1 MIITKSL
8 LEVIKMDKYDIII
21 IGAGPGG
28 LTAAI
33 YAGRQGTKN
42 LMIDRDLA
50 GGIGRE
56 VPEMENY
63 PGFDSISGLELI
75 EKMKEQAIKNTEL
88 HEMEEVEKIIQNDG
102 EYRFTVKTSKGEYQS
117 KTVILA
123 TGSSHRH
130 LDAKGEE
137 EFKGKGVSYCATC
150 DGFFFAGRDIIM
162 VGGGNSALQEALYL
176 KNLGANVTLI
186 HRRDE
191 FRAQKHL
198 QNMIKEAGIKTI
210 LNATVEEI
218 KGEMLVESVILKDT
232 KTGELTEYPTN
243 GVFISVGYIPHT
255 ELAAQLGVDLD
266 ESGHIITDKEQKTN
280 VDYVYAIGD
289 VCVGLKQWVVAC
301 GEGAVAATSAFHDLK
316 ENNQ

>member
-1 MIITKSL
+1 
-8 LEVIKMDKYDIII
+8 MDKYDIII

-28 LTAAI
+28 LTAGI

-42 LMIDRDLA
+42 LIIDRDLA
-50 GGIGRE
+50 GGLGRE

-63 PGFDSISGLELI
+63 PGFDNISGLELI
-75 EKMKEQAIKNTEL
+75 EKMKAQATKNTEL
-88 HEMEEVEKIIQNDG
+88 HEMEEVLEITQSDD
-102 EYRFTVKTSKGEYQS
+102 EYRFTVKTNKGEYLS
-117 KTVILA
+117 KTIILA

-130 LDAKGEE
+130 LEAKGEE
-137 EFKGKGVSYCATC
+137 EYKGKGVSYCATC

-176 KNLGANVTLI
+176 KNLGANVTVV

-198 QNMIKEAGIKTI
+198 QNLIKEKEIPTI
-210 LNATVEEI
+210 MNATVEEI
-218 KGEMLVESVILKDT
+218 KGDMLVESVTLKDT
-232 KTGELTEYPTN
+232 QTGELKDIETN
-243 GVFISVGYIPHT
+243 GVFISVGYLPHT
-255 ELAAQLGVDLD
+255 ELAKQLGVELD
-266 ESGHIITDKEQKTN
+266 ESGHIIIDKDQKTN

-301 GEGAVAATSAFHDLK
+301 GEGAVAATSAYNDL
-316 ENNQ
+316 N

>member
-1 MIITKSL
+1 MN
-8 LEVIKMDKYDIII
+8 EYDIII

-28 LTAAI
+28 LTAGI
-33 YAGRQGTKN
+33 YAGRQGTRN
-42 LMIDRDLA
+42 LIIDRDLA
-50 GGIGRE
+50 GGLGRE

-63 PGFDSISGLELI
+63 PGFDNISGLELI
-75 EKMKEQAIKNTEL
+75 EKMKAQATRNCDL
-88 HEMEEVEKIIQNDG
+88 REMEEVTEIIKTDE
-102 EYRFTVKTSKGEYQS
+102 EYRFTVKTTKDTYRS
-117 KTVILA
+117 KTIILA
-123 TGSSHRH
+123 TGSSHRR
-130 LDAKGEE
+130 LEAKGEE

-176 KNLGANVTLI
+176 KNLGANVTVV

-198 QNMIKEAGIKTI
+198 QNQIKEAEIPTI

-232 KTGELTEYPTN
+232 KTGELTELPTN
-243 GVFISVGYIPHT
+243 GVFVSVGYIPHT
-255 ELAAQLGVDLD
+255 EIAKQLDIDLD
-266 ESGHIITDKEQKTN
+266 ESGHIIIDKKQKTN

-301 GEGAVAATSAFHDLK
+301 GEGAVAATSAFEDLK
-316 ENNQ
+316 S

>member
-1 MIITKSL
+1 M
-8 LEVIKMDKYDIII
+8 EKYDIII

-28 LTAAI
+28 LTAGI

-63 PGFDSISGLELI
+63 PGFDNISGLELI
-75 EKMKEQAIKNTEL
+75 EKMKSQAIKNTEL
-88 HEMEEVEKIIQNDG
+88 HENENVSEIIKNEG
-102 EYRFTVKTSKGEYQS
+102 EYRFTVKTDKDEYQT
-117 KTVILA
+117 KTIVLA
-123 TGSSHRH
+123 TGSSHRQ
-130 LDAKGEE
+130 LNAKGEE

-150 DGFFFAGRDIIM
+150 DGFFFKGRDIVM

-176 KNLGANVTLI
+176 NNLGANVTLI

-198 QNMIKEAGIKTI
+198 QNMIKEKNINTI

-218 KGEMLVESVILKDT
+218 KGDMLVESVILKDT
-232 KTGELTEYPTN
+232 QTGELSELPIN
-243 GVFISVGYIPHT
+243 GVFISVGYIPHN
-255 ELAAQLGVDLD
+255 ELAKQLNVNLD
-266 ESGHIITDKEQKTN
+266 ESGHIIVDKQQKTN

-289 VCVGLKQWVVAC
+289 VCAGLKQWVVAC
-301 GEGAVAATSAFHDLK
+301 GEGAVAASSAYEDIK
-316 ENNQ
+316 

>member
-1 MIITKSL
+1 M
-8 LEVIKMDKYDIII
+8 EKYDIII

-28 LTAAI
+28 LTAGI
-33 YAGRQGTKN
+33 YAGRQGTRN
-42 LMIDRDLA
+42 LIIDRDLA

-75 EKMKEQAIKNTEL
+75 EKMKAQATKNTEL
-88 HEMEEVEKIIQNDG
+88 HEMEEVVEITKSDE
-102 EYRFTVKTSKGEYQS
+102 EYRFTVKTTKDEYQT

-130 LDAKGEE
+130 LDAKGED
-137 EFKGKGVSYCATC
+137 EFLGKGVSYCATC
-150 DGFFFAGRDIIM
+150 DGFFFQGRDIIM

-176 KNLGANVTLI
+176 NNLGANITLI

-198 QNMIKEAGIKTI
+198 QDQIKEAGINTI
-210 LNATVEEI
+210 MNATVEEI
-218 KGEMLVESVILKDT
+218 KGEMLVESVTLKDT
-232 KTGELTEYPTN
+232 VTGELSELPVN
-243 GVFISVGYIPHT
+243 GVFISVGYVPHT
-255 ELAAQLGVDLD
+255 ELAQQLGVELD
-266 ESGHIITDKEQKTN
+266 ESGHIIIDNDQKTN

-289 VCVGLKQWVVAC
+289 VCIGLKQWIVAC
-301 GEGAVAATSAFHDLK
+301 GEGAVAATSAFHDI
-316 ENNQ
+316 Q

>member
-1 MIITKSL
+1 MEKF
-8 LEVIKMDKYDIII
+8 DIII

-28 LTAAI
+28 LTAGI

-42 LMIDRDLA
+42 LIIDKNLA
-50 GGIGRE
+50 GGLGRE

-63 PGFDSISGLELI
+63 PGFDNISGLELI
-75 EKMKEQAIKNTEL
+75 EKMKAQSVKNCQL
-88 HEMEEVEKIIQNDG
+88 NEMEEVQEIIKTDN
-102 EYRFTVKTSKGEYQS
+102 EYRFTVKTNKDSYQS
-117 KTVILA
+117 KTIILA

-130 LDAKGEE
+130 LNTIGEE

-176 KNLGANVTLI
+176 KNLGANVTI
-186 HRRDE
+186 VHRRDE

-198 QNMIKEAGIKTI
+198 QNLIREAGINVI

-232 KTGELTEYPTN
+232 VTNELSEHPTN
-243 GVFISVGYIPHT
+243 GVFISVGYVPHT
-255 ELAAQLGVDLD
+255 ELAKQLGVSLD
-266 ESGHIITDKEQKTN
+266 ETGHILTDKNQKTN

-301 GEGAVAATSAFHDLK
+301 GEGAVAATSAFQDI
-316 ENNQ
+316 Q

>member
-1 MIITKSL
+1 M
-8 LEVIKMDKYDIII
+8 EQYDIII

-28 LTAAI
+28 LTAGI

-42 LMIDRDLA
+42 LIIDRDLA

-63 PGFDSISGLELI
+63 PGFDNISGLELI
-75 EKMKEQAIKNTEL
+75 EKMKAQAIKNTEL
-88 HEMEEVEKIIQNDG
+88 HEMEEVTEIIKNDT
-102 EYRFTVKTSKGEYQS
+102 EYRFTVRTTKDTYQS
-117 KTVILA
+117 KTIILA

-130 LDAKGEE
+130 LEAKGED

-176 KNLGANVTLI
+176 KNLGANVTVV

-198 QNMIKEAGIKTI
+198 QNQIKEKEIPTI

-218 KGEMLVESVILKDT
+218 KGDMLVESVVLKNT
-232 KTGELTEYPTN
+232 KTGELTEIPTN

-255 ELAAQLGVDLD
+255 ELAQQLGVELD
-266 ESGHIITDKEQKTN
+266 ESGHIIIDKEQKTN
-280 VDYVYAIGD
+280 VSYVYAIGD
-289 VCVGLKQWVVAC
+289 VCIGLKQWVVAC
-301 GEGAVAATSAFHDLK
+301 GEGAVAATSAFEDIQ
-316 ENNQ
+316 N

>member
-1 MIITKSL
+1 MEKF
-8 LEVIKMDKYDIII
+8 DIII

-28 LTAAI
+28 LTAGI

-42 LMIDRDLA
+42 LIIDKDLA
-50 GGIGRE
+50 GGLGRE

-63 PGFDSISGLELI
+63 PGFETISGLELI
-75 EKMKEQAIKNTEL
+75 EKMKTQAIKNCQL
-88 HEMEEVEKIIQNDG
+88 NEMEEVQEILKTDD
-102 EYRFTVKTSKGEYQS
+102 EYRFTVKTNKDIYQS
-117 KTVILA
+117 KSIILA

-130 LDAKGEE
+130 LNAKGEE

-176 KNLGANVTLI
+176 KNLGANVSI
-186 HRRDE
+186 VHRRDE

-198 QNMIKEAGIKTI
+198 QNLIKEAEINTI

-232 KTGELTEYPTN
+232 VTNELNEIQTN

-255 ELAAQLGVDLD
+255 ELAEQLGIKLD
-266 ESGHIITDKEQKTN
+266 ETGHIITDKNQKTN
-280 VDYVYAIGD
+280 LDHVYAIGD

-301 GEGAVAATSAFHDLK
+301 GEGAIAATSAFQNL
-316 ENNQ
+316 Q

>member
-1 MIITKSL
+1 MLYNI
-8 LEVIKMDKYDIII
+8 EVRKMEKYDIII
-21 IGAGPGG
+21 VGAGPGG
-28 LTAAI
+28 LTAGI

-42 LMIDRDLA
+42 LIIDRDLA
-50 GGIGRE
+50 GGLGRE

-63 PGFDSISGLELI
+63 PGFDNISGLELI
-75 EKMKEQAIKNTEL
+75 EKMKAQATKNCEL
-88 HEMEEVEKIIQNDG
+88 HEMEEVTEIVKNDD
-102 EYRFTVKTSKGEYQS
+102 EYRFTVKTNKDEYQS
-117 KTVILA
+117 KTIILA

-130 LDAKGEE
+130 LEAQGEE

-150 DGFFFAGRDIIM
+150 DGFFFQGRDIIM

-176 KNLGANVTLI
+176 NNLGANVTLV

-191 FRAQKHL
+191 FRAQKEL
-198 QNMIKEAGIKTI
+198 QNQIKEAGINTI

-232 KTGELTEYPTN
+232 QTGELTEHPIN

-255 ELAAQLGVDLD
+255 ELAEQLGVSLD
-266 ESGHIITDKEQKTN
+266 ESGHIIIDKDQKTN
-280 VDYVYAIGD
+280 IDYVYAIGD

-301 GEGAVAATSAFHDLK
+301 GEGAVAATSAYHDLS
-316 ENNQ
+316 

>member
-88 HEMEEVEKIIQNDG
+88 HEMEEVEEIIQNDG
-102 EYRFTVKTSKGEYQS
+102 EYRFTVKTSKGEYIYE
-117 KTVILA
+117 KIHYLCFT
-123 TGSSHRH
+123 R
-130 LDAKGEE
+130 
-137 EFKGKGVSYCATC
+137 
-150 DGFFFAGRDIIM
+150 FFGCCSWCFDCCY
-162 VGGGNSALQEALYL
+162 SL
-176 KNLGANVTLI
+176 
-186 HRRDE
+186 
-191 FRAQKHL
+191 
-198 QNMIKEAGIKTI
+198 
-210 LNATVEEI
+210 
-218 KGEMLVESVILKDT
+218 S
-232 KTGELTEYPTN
+232 
-243 GVFISVGYIPHT
+243 
-255 ELAAQLGVDLD
+255 
-266 ESGHIITDKEQKTN
+266 
-280 VDYVYAIGD
+280 
-289 VCVGLKQWVVAC
+289 
-301 GEGAVAATSAFHDLK
+301 
-316 ENNQ
+316 

>member
-1 MIITKSL
+1 M
-8 LEVIKMDKYDIII
+8 EQYDIII

-28 LTAAI
+28 LTAGI

-42 LMIDRDLA
+42 LILDRDLA

-63 PGFDSISGLELI
+63 PGFDNISGLELI
-75 EKMKEQAIKNTEL
+75 EKMKAQATKNSEL
-88 HEMEEVEKIIQNDG
+88 HEMEEVTEITETDG
-102 EYRFTVKTSKGEYQS
+102 EYRFSVKTSKDTYQS
-117 KTVILA
+117 KAIILA

-130 LDAKGEE
+130 LDVKGED
-137 EFKGKGVSYCATC
+137 EFRGKGVSYCATC
-150 DGFFFAGRDIIM
+150 DGFFFAGRDIVM

-176 KNLGANVTLI
+176 KNLGANVTII

-198 QNMIKEAGIKTI
+198 QNQIKEKEIPTI

-218 KGEMLVESVILKDT
+218 KGDMLVESVILKDT
-232 KTGELTEYPTN
+232 KTGELSEHPTN
-243 GVFISVGYIPHT
+243 GIFISVGYIPHT
-255 ELAAQLGVDLD
+255 ELAQQLRVELD
-266 ESGHIITDKEQKTN
+266 ESGHIVIDKEQKTN

-301 GEGAVAATSAFHDLK
+301 GEGAVAATSAFEDIQ
-316 ENNQ
+316 NQ

>member
-1 MIITKSL
+1 MN
-8 LEVIKMDKYDIII
+8 EYDIII

-28 LTAAI
+28 LTAGI
-33 YAGRQGTKN
+33 YAGRQGTRN
-42 LMIDRDLA
+42 LIIDRDLA
-50 GGIGRE
+50 GGLGRE

-63 PGFDSISGLELI
+63 PGFDNISGLELI
-75 EKMKEQAIKNTEL
+75 EKMKAQATRNCDL
-88 HEMEEVEKIIQNDG
+88 REMEEVTEITKTDD
-102 EYRFTVKTSKGEYQS
+102 EYRFTVKTTKDTYRS
-117 KTVILA
+117 KTIILA
-123 TGSSHRH
+123 TGSSHRR
-130 LDAKGEE
+130 LEAKGED

-176 KNLGANVTLI
+176 KNLGANVTVV

-198 QNMIKEAGIKTI
+198 QNQIKEAEIPTI

-232 KTGELTEYPTN
+232 QTGELTELPTN
-243 GVFISVGYIPHT
+243 GVFVSVGYIPHT
-255 ELAAQLGVDLD
+255 ELAKQLDIDLD
-266 ESGHIITDKEQKTN
+266 ESGHIIIDKKQKTN

-301 GEGAVAATSAFHDLK
+301 GEGAVAATSAFEDLK
-316 ENNQ
+316 S

>member
-1 MIITKSL
+1 M
-8 LEVIKMDKYDIII
+8 EEYDIII

-28 LTAAI
+28 LTAGI

-42 LMIDRDLA
+42 LIIDRDLA

-63 PGFDSISGLELI
+63 PGFDNISGLELI
-75 EKMKEQAIKNTEL
+75 EKMKAQAIKNCDL
-88 HEMEEVEKIIQNDG
+88 HEMEEVTEIIQNDD
-102 EYRFTVKTSKGEYQS
+102 EYRFTVKTSKDEY
-117 KTVILA
+117 KTKSIILA

-137 EFKGKGVSYCATC
+137 EFLGKGVSYCATC
-150 DGFFFAGRDIIM
+150 DGFFFAGRDIVM

-176 KNLGANVTLI
+176 NNLGANVTLI

-198 QNMIKEAGIKTI
+198 QNQIKEAGIKTI
-210 LNATVEEI
+210 LNSTVEEI

-232 KTGELTEYPTN
+232 ETGELSELPVN
-243 GVFISVGYIPHT
+243 GIFISVGYVPHT
-255 ELAAQLGVDLD
+255 ELAQQLGVNLE
-266 ESGHIITDKEQKTN
+266 ESGPIIIDTNQKTN

-301 GEGAVAATSAFHDLK
+301 GEGAVAATSAFHDIS
-316 ENNQ
+316 

>member
-1 MIITKSL
+1 M
-8 LEVIKMDKYDIII
+8 EQYDIII

-28 LTAAI
+28 LTAGI

-42 LMIDRDLA
+42 LIIDRDLA
-50 GGIGRE
+50 GGLGRE

-63 PGFDSISGLELI
+63 PGFDNISGLELI
-75 EKMKEQAIKNTEL
+75 EKMKAQAVKNCDL
-88 HEMEEVEKIIQNDG
+88 HEMEEVTEISKNEE
-102 EYRFTVKTSKGEYQS
+102 EYRFTVKTSKDTYQS
-117 KTVILA
+117 KSIILA

-130 LDAKGEE
+130 LEVKGEE

-176 KNLGANVTLI
+176 KNLGANVTI
-186 HRRDE
+186 VHRRDE

-198 QNMIKEAGIKTI
+198 QNMVKEAQINTI

-218 KGEMLVESVILKDT
+218 KGEMLVESVVLKDT
-232 KTGELTEYPTN
+232 KTGELTEVPTN
-243 GVFISVGYIPHT
+243 GIFISVGYIPHT
-255 ELAAQLGVDLD
+255 DLANQLGVNLD
-266 ESGHIITDKEQKTN
+266 ESGHIIIDKKQKTN
-280 VDYVYAIGD
+280 IDYVYAIGD

-301 GEGAVAATSAFHDLK
+301 GEGAVAATSAFEDI
-316 ENNQ
+316 Q

>member
-1 MIITKSL
+1 MN
-8 LEVIKMDKYDIII
+8 EYDIII

-28 LTAAI
+28 LTAGI
-33 YAGRQGTKN
+33 YAGRQGTRN
-42 LMIDRDLA
+42 LIIDRDLA
-50 GGIGRE
+50 GGLGRE

-63 PGFDSISGLELI
+63 PGFDNISGLELI
-75 EKMKEQAIKNTEL
+75 EKMKAQATRNCDL
-88 HEMEEVEKIIQNDG
+88 REMEEVTEITKTDE
-102 EYRFTVKTSKGEYQS
+102 EYRFTVKTTKDTYRS
-117 KTVILA
+117 KTIILA
-123 TGSSHRH
+123 TGSSHRR
-130 LDAKGEE
+130 LEAKGED

-176 KNLGANVTLI
+176 KNLGANVTVV

-198 QNMIKEAGIKTI
+198 QNQIKEAEIPTI

-232 KTGELTEYPTN
+232 QTGELTELPIN
-243 GVFISVGYIPHT
+243 GVFVSVGYIPHT
-255 ELAAQLGVDLD
+255 ELAKQLDINLD
-266 ESGHIITDKEQKTN
+266 ESGHIIIDKKQKTN

-301 GEGAVAATSAFHDLK
+301 GEGAVAATSAFEDLK
-316 ENNQ
+316 S

>member
-1 MIITKSL
+1 MET
-8 LEVIKMDKYDIII
+8 YDIII

-28 LTAAI
+28 LTAGI

-42 LMIDRDLA
+42 LIIDRDMA

-63 PGFDSISGLELI
+63 PGFESISGLELV
-75 EKMKEQAIKNTEL
+75 EKMKAQAIRNCDL
-88 HEMEEVEKIIQNDG
+88 HEMEEVVEITETDE
-102 EYRFTVKTSKGEYQS
+102 EYRFTVKTAKDTYKSKS
-117 KTVILA
+117 VILA

-130 LDAKGEE
+130 LDVKGEE

-150 DGFFFAGRDIIM
+150 DGFFFAGREVMMI
-162 VGGGNSALQEALYL
+162 GGGNSALQEALYL

-198 QNMIKEAGIKTI
+198 QDMVKKEEIPTI
-210 LNATVEEI
+210 MNATVEEI
-218 KGEMLVESVILKDT
+218 NGNMLVESVVLKDT
-232 KTGELTEYPTN
+232 KTGELREVPTN

-255 ELAAQLGVDLD
+255 ELAVQLGVELD
-266 ESGHIITDKEQKTN
+266 ESGHIIIDTQQKTN

-301 GEGAVAATSAFHDLK
+301 GEGAVAATSAYHDLK
-316 ENNQ
+316 QNSH

>member
-1 MIITKSL
+1 M
-8 LEVIKMDKYDIII
+8 ENYHNIII

-28 LTAAI
+28 LTAGI

-42 LMIDRDLA
+42 LIIDRDLA

-63 PGFDSISGLELI
+63 PGFESISGLELI
-75 EKMKEQAIKNTEL
+75 EKMKVQATRNCNL
-88 HEMEEVEKIIQNDG
+88 HEMEEVTEIEQTDN
-102 EYRFTVKTSKGEYQS
+102 EYRFTVKTSKDTYQS
-117 KTVILA
+117 RAIIIA

-130 LDAKGEE
+130 LNAKGEE

-176 KNLGANVTLI
+176 KNLGANVTLV

-198 QNMIKEAGIKTI
+198 QDMIEKEGINTI
-210 LNATVEEI
+210 LNATVEGI

-232 KTGELTEYPTN
+232 VTGELKEVPTN

-255 ELAAQLGVDLD
+255 ELATQLGVDLD
-266 ESGHIITDKEQKTN
+266 ETGHIIIDKDQKTN
-280 VDYVYAIGD
+280 IDYVYAIGD

-301 GEGAVAATSAFHDLK
+301 GEGAVAATSAYHDLK
-316 ENNQ
+316 EN

>member
-1 MIITKSL
+1 MN
-8 LEVIKMDKYDIII
+8 KYDIII

-28 LTAAI
+28 LTAGI

-42 LMIDRDLA
+42 LIIDRDLA
-50 GGIGRE
+50 GGLGRE

-63 PGFDSISGLELI
+63 PGFDNISGLELI
-75 EKMKEQAIKNTEL
+75 EKMKAQATKNTEL
-88 HEMEEVEKIIQNDG
+88 HEMEEVLEITQNDG
-102 EYRFTVKTSKGEYQS
+102 EYRFTVKTNKDEYLS
-117 KTVILA
+117 KTIILA

-130 LDAKGEE
+130 LEAKGEE
-137 EFKGKGVSYCATC
+137 EHKGKGVSYCATC

-176 KNLGANVTLI
+176 KNLGANVTLV

-198 QNMIKEAGIKTI
+198 QNLIKEKEIPTI
-210 LNATVEEI
+210 MNATVEEI
-218 KGEMLVESVILKDT
+218 KGEMLVESVTLKDT
-232 KTGELTEYPTN
+232 KTGELKDIETN
-243 GVFISVGYIPHT
+243 GVFISIGYLPHT
-255 ELAAQLGVDLD
+255 ELAKQLGVELD
-266 ESGHIITDKEQKTN
+266 ESGHIIIDKDQKTN

-301 GEGAVAATSAFHDLK
+301 GEGAVAATSAYNDL
-316 ENNQ
+316 N

>member
-1 MIITKSL
+1 M
-8 LEVIKMDKYDIII
+8 EKYDIII

-28 LTAAI
+28 LTAGI
-33 YAGRQGTKN
+33 YAGRQGTRN
-42 LMIDRDLA
+42 LIIDRDLA
-50 GGIGRE
+50 GGLGRE

-63 PGFDSISGLELI
+63 PGFDNVSGLELI
-75 EKMKEQAIKNTEL
+75 EKMKAQAIRNCDL
-88 HEMEEVEKIIQNDG
+88 HEMEEVTEIIKTDDD
-102 EYRFTVKTSKGEYQS
+102 EYHFTVKTAKDEYTT

-130 LDAKGEE
+130 LNAKGEE

-150 DGFFFAGRDIIM
+150 DGFFFQGRDIVM

-176 KNLGANVTLI
+176 NNLGANVTLI

-198 QNMIKEAGIKTI
+198 QDQIKEAGISTI

-218 KGEMLVESVILKDT
+218 KGEMLVESVVLKDT
-232 KTGELTEYPTN
+232 QTGALSEHPTS

-255 ELAAQLGVDLD
+255 ELAKQLGVELD
-266 ESGHIITDKEQKTN
+266 ESGHIIIDTDQKTN

-301 GEGAVAATSAFHDLK
+301 GEGAVAATSAYHDLS
-316 ENNQ
+316 

>member
-1 MIITKSL
+1 M
-8 LEVIKMDKYDIII
+8 EQYDIII

-28 LTAAI
+28 LTAGI

-42 LMIDRDLA
+42 LIIDRDLA

-63 PGFDSISGLELI
+63 PGFESISGLELI
-75 EKMKEQAIKNTEL
+75 EKMKAQAIKNCDL
-88 HEMEEVEKIIQNDG
+88 HEMEEVTEITKTDD
-102 EYRFTVKTSKGEYQS
+102 EYRFTVKTTKDNYQS
-117 KTVILA
+117 KTIILA
-123 TGSSHRH
+123 TGSSHKH
-130 LDAKGEE
+130 LNTKGEE

-162 VGGGNSALQEALYL
+162 VGGGNSALQEAIYL
-176 KNLGANVTLI
+176 NNLGANVTLV

-198 QNMIKEAGIKTI
+198 QDMIKKEGISTI

-218 KGEMLVESVILKDT
+218 KGKMLVESVILKDT
-232 KTGELTEYPTN
+232 VTNELKEIPTN

-255 ELAAQLGVDLD
+255 ELATQLCINLD
-266 ESGHIITDKEQKTN
+266 ESGHIITDKDQKTN
-280 VDYVYAIGD
+280 VEYVYAIGD
-289 VCVGLKQWVVAC
+289 VCAGLKQWVVAC
-301 GEGAVAATSAFHDLK
+301 GEGAVAATSAFTDI
-316 ENNQ
+316 Q

>member
-1 MIITKSL
+1 M
-8 LEVIKMDKYDIII
+8 EKYDIII
-21 IGAGPGG
+21 VGAGPGG
-28 LTAAI
+28 LTAGI

-42 LMIDRDLA
+42 LIIDRDLA
-50 GGIGRE
+50 GGLGRE

-63 PGFDSISGLELI
+63 PGFDNISGLELI
-75 EKMKEQAIKNTEL
+75 EKMKAQATKNCEL
-88 HEMEEVEKIIQNDG
+88 HEMEEVTEIVKNND
-102 EYRFTVKTSKGEYQS
+102 EYRFTVKTNKDEYKS
-117 KTVILA
+117 KTIILA

-130 LDAKGEE
+130 LEAQGEE

-150 DGFFFAGRDIIM
+150 DGFFFQGRDIIM

-176 KNLGANVTLI
+176 NNLGANVTLV

-191 FRAQKHL
+191 FRAQKEL
-198 QNMIKEAGIKTI
+198 QNQIKEAGINTI

-232 KTGELTEYPTN
+232 QTGELSELPIN

-255 ELAAQLGVDLD
+255 ELAEQLGVSLD
-266 ESGHIITDKEQKTN
+266 ESGHIIIDKDQKTN
-280 VDYVYAIGD
+280 IDYVYAIGD

-301 GEGAVAATSAFHDLK
+301 GEGAVAATSAYHDLS
-316 ENNQ
+316 